1 MTKSD
6 KPGAT
11 PGAPREYFAPDLA
24 PLAPTQAF
32 LDAAR
37 ELGVTFE
44 PGEVEQLGKYL
55 AILLDANT
63 RMNLTAITSPDDA
76 WLKHIL
82 DSLTLLPVLADL
94 PESPRIVDI
103 GSGGGAPALP
113 LAIAMPTARFT
124 LVESTTKKADFLRAA
139 ASALGLAN
147 VEVVNN
153 RAESIGA
160 HPSLLRAQFDAVTAR
175 AVGRLAILAEL
186 AVPLAKVGGIIALI
200 KGQKADEELEEA
212 KQALHMLHASHAGT
226 IDTPTGR
233 IVVLE
238 KRRTTPIDYPRK
250 PGEPERA
257 PLGVARERPTRADR
271 AKAPPREKNQ
281 PRRRG
286 TVQ

>member
-6 KPGAT
+6 RSVPASGE
-11 PGAPREYFAPDLA
+11 PREYFEPGIT

-32 LDAAR
+32 LEGAR
-37 ELGVTFE
+37 DLGVSFE
-44 PGEVEQLGKYL
+44 SGELERLGKYL
-55 AILLDANT
+55 AVLLDANT

-76 WLKHIL
+76 WLRHVL

-94 PESPRIVDI
+94 PESPRIVDV

-113 LAIAMPTARFT
+113 LAIVMPHARFT
-124 LVESTTKKADFLRAA
+124 LVEATKKKADFLLAA
-139 ASALGLAN
+139 AKALGLSN

-186 AVPLAKVGGIIALI
+186 SVPLAKVGGIIALI
-200 KGQKADEELEEA
+200 KGQKANEELEEA

-226 IDTPTGR
+226 VDTPTGR

-257 PLGVARERPTRADR
+257 PLGVSRERPSRADR
-271 AKAPPREKNQ
+271 AKAPAREKNL
-281 PRRRG
+281 PRKRG
-286 TVQ
+286 KVQ

>member
-6 KPGAT
+6 HPEDSAREFFASDVSPLSPPPG
-11 PGAPREYFAPDLA
+11 
-24 PLAPTQAF
+24 F
-32 LDAAR
+32 LDAAG
-37 ELGVTFE
+37 ELGVSFE
-44 PGEVEQLGKYL
+44 PGEVERLGKYL

-63 RMNLTAITSPDDA
+63 RMNLTAITSPDEA
-76 WLKHIL
+76 WTRHIL
-82 DSLTLLPVLADL
+82 DSLSLLSVLADL

-113 LAIAMPTARFT
+113 LAIVMPRARFT
-124 LVESTTKKADFLRAA
+124 LVESTKKKADFLLAA
-139 ASALGLAN
+139 AKALGLSN

-186 AVPLAKVGGIIALI
+186 CVPLAKVGGIIALI

-257 PLGVARERPTRADR
+257 PLGVSRERPSRADR
-271 AKAPPREKNQ
+271 AKAPAREKNL
-281 PRRRG
+281 PRKRG
-286 TVQ
+286 KVQ